1 MFLQIGEIAEQIP
14 EITIHHKCEFVDQIF
29 KRIHSSKASQ

>member
-14 EITIHHKCEFVDQIF
+14 EISLSINANTWIKYSKEIS
-29 KRIHSSKASQ
+29 SSKEWR